1 MEQQQAENPIDLP
14 EISLTDLLFPSSE
27 AIRTL
32 SSNIEASSEVALQ
45 IAATSQQQMVGMD
58 QIVTAMA
65 SIRQASQDNVGGTQ
79 QVDLA
84 ARNLHQLGLKLKGL
98 ASRFKL

>member
-1 MEQQQAENPIDLP
+1 
-14 EISLTDLLFPSSE
+14 
-27 AIRTL
+27 
-32 SSNIEASSEVALQ
+32 
-45 IAATSQQQMVGMD
+45 MD

-65 SIRQASQDNVGGTQ
+65 SIRQASQDNVGGTR

-98 ASRFKL
+98 AGRFKL